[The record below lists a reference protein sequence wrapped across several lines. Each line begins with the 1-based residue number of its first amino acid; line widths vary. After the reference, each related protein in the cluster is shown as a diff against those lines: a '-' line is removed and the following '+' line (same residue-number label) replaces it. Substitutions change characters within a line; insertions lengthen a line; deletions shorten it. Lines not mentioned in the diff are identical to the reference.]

1 MEVWKYGSD
10 LRSNEHFS
18 CSSESEAWKKFR
30 PVRIWTHDLYDT
42 GEVLYQLS

>member
-1 MEVWKYGSD
+1 MEAIFAVM
-10 LRSNEHFS
+10 NT